1 MVIGGYTMDDQGIH
15 GITITEVEAGWSFYM
30 QGDDA
35 DNFRSEW
42 ELAQE
47 YGSSFG
53 EFLYDHEY
61 NTLFQQGVFKM
72 WFASV
77 SPNIWIADDGTL
89 DTVVKF
95 YDGKDTQTYRYDTE
109 YRNSFPD
116 DDQFLR
122 EVYEELNAYIV
133 QNEIR
138 SVHTG
143 NSRPA
148 GNPWD

>member
-1 MVIGGYTMDDQGIH
+1 
-15 GITITEVEAGWSFYM
+15 
-30 QGDDA
+30 
-35 DNFRSEW
+35 
-42 ELAQE
+42 
-47 YGSSFG
+47 
-53 EFLYDHEY
+53 
-61 NTLFQQGVFKM
+61 M

-77 SPNIWIADDGTL
+77 SPNIWIVDDGTL

-133 QNEIR
+133 QNEIKPQPYL
-138 SVHTG
+138 SLT
-143 NSRPA
+143 PA

>member
-1 MVIGGYTMDDQGIH
+1 
-15 GITITEVEAGWSFYM
+15 
-30 QGDDA
+30 
-35 DNFRSEW
+35 
-42 ELAQE
+42 
-47 YGSSFG
+47 
-53 EFLYDHEY
+53 
-61 NTLFQQGVFKM
+61 M

-77 SPNIWIADDGTL
+77 SPNIWIVDDGTL

-138 SVHTG
+138 PQPYPFLT
-143 NSRPA
+143 PA

>member
-1 MVIGGYTMDDQGIH
+1 
-15 GITITEVEAGWSFYM
+15 
-30 QGDDA
+30 
-35 DNFRSEW
+35 
-42 ELAQE
+42 
-47 YGSSFG
+47 
-53 EFLYDHEY
+53 
-61 NTLFQQGVFKM
+61 M

-77 SPNIWIADDGTL
+77 SPNIWIVDDGTL

-122 EVYEELNAYIV
+122 EVYEELNAYVV
-133 QNEIR
+133 QNEIK

-143 NSRPA
+143 NSNPA